1 MRLPRKS
8 CCAGKRP
15 LECIHRSHP
24 AALCRSDPKPIV
36 LAVPDRWGRS
46 PQGKCED
53 GEPKAR
59 RFAVYID
66 CKACQE
72 LCRFPERSDLAARRA
87 AQYPSLETGG
97 LPMPTLATPLE
108 CADTEFL
115 AVSPAESALTKSLDL
130 MSFTI
135 NSYGKTRGEGEICPV
150 GNMPIPLSCRAIQ
163 WPIFLLPVDH
173 CRTPALSLPDRF
185 RVF

>member
-36 LAVPDRWGRS
+36 LAVLDGWGRS
-46 PQGKCED
+46 PDRKCED
-53 GEPKAR
+53 DEPKAR

-66 CKACQE
+66 CKARQE
-72 LCRFPERSDLAARRA
+72 LCRFPERSDPAARPRRA
-87 AQYPSLETGG
+87 IPSLETGTLTHAHTRNPFGMRTYRISCCKSRRISTYKIIG
-97 LPMPTLATPLE
+97 LNVLYNQQLR
-108 CADTEFL
+108 
-115 AVSPAESALTKSLDL
+115 
-130 MSFTI
+130 
-135 NSYGKTRGEGEICPV
+135 KTRGEGEISPA
-150 GNMPIPLSCRAIQ
+150 GNIPIPLCCRAIQ